1 MKDRVGA
8 WRQAVEVSPLGTV
21 RRPRLSALHDVLLVE
36 DSEDDVELT
45 LRAFGRYDPDR
56 KIVVVRDGEEALE
69 CLLGEGRY
77 ADGEAVLPSLIL
89 LDLNL
94 PKLSGLDVLKRIRSI
109 EETRLLPVVVLSTSA
124 DQGDLQNCYDYGAN
138 SYIRKPVDYKDFE
151 DLVSR
156 VCRYWLEL
164 NMGPD

>member
-1 MKDRVGA
+1 MNA
-8 WRQAVEVSPLGTV
+8 WD
-21 RRPRLSALHDVLLVE
+21 DVLLVE

-45 LRAFGRYDPDR
+45 LRAFSRYDPDR
-56 KIVVVRDGEEALE
+56 KIVVVRDGEEAIE
-69 CLLGEGRY
+69 YLLGEGRY
-77 ADGEAVLPSLIL
+77 ADGERVLPSLVL

-94 PKLSGLDVLKRIRSI
+94 PKLSGLDVLMRIRST
-109 EETRLLPVVVLSTSA
+109 EKTKLLPVVVLSTSA
-124 DQGDLQNCYDYGAN
+124 DRSDLESSYESGAN

-151 DLVSR
+151 ELVNR